1 MKVDVSSSTRPW
13 GGYGLQLKKLNRGSS
28 GLSFVYNS
36 ENDELE
42 DVPNY
47 FLKNLENLFCYVI

>member
-47 FLKNLENLFCYVI
+47 FLKNLENLFC